1 MYIPNIIG
9 QIQGMP
15 EQNENTWKVYLLQSH
30 EKQAV
35 QNLEIIFVE
44 NRVDS
49 RWKKFSPDS

>member
-1 MYIPNIIG
+1 MIIK
-9 QIQGMP
+9 IKGMP